1 MSVQTIHFLR
11 PQPLRKEY
19 TSTFFECQNPHENNI
34 NQAKK
39 LTMYGKNVDFHRHL
53 PSPLKMYGLYTHEN
67 VNIYGRPKVSKIVH
81 YNSTGNPPLYWTDTQ
96 RMRYCIYYVL

>member
-19 TSTFFECQNPHENNI
+19 TSTFFECQNPHENNK

-39 LTMYGKNVDFHRHL
+39 LRVYGNNVDFQRP
-53 PSPLKMYGLYTHEN
+53 PSPRKCMVCTLMKMLTFIDG
-67 VNIYGRPKVSKIVH
+67 
-81 YNSTGNPPLYWTDTQ
+81 PLYSYILYSDFTKGSDEHL
-96 RMRYCIYYVL
+96 RYQDK